1 MKDHNSNREPSSRRQ
16 FIRTSGKAVI
26 GGVLIS
32 QVSLSEKTFAAN
44 ADTLRVGLIGCGGRG
59 TGAAAQ
65 ALAADQ
71 NVILTAMADVFE
83 NRLKGSL
90 NTLKKEAGA
99 RVQVAPDH
107 CFVGVDAY
115 QKLIDS
121 GVDVVLLAAPPGF
134 RPVHLRAAVAAGK
147 HIFCEKPMATDA
159 PGVRSVVESVGK
171 AKQKNLALVAGFC
184 WRYEPGRR
192 EFYKRIHDGAM
203 GEIRAIHATYLTGPV
218 KPMPPASQRPSGM
231 GDLEWQLHNW
241 YNFAWLSGDGL
252 VEQACHSVDKIAW
265 AMNGL
270 LPIKAVATGG
280 RQIPNNE
287 GNIFDHI
294 DVFYEYENGVR
305 AFMAQR
311 QINNCYGDN
320 SDYLLGATGTGT
332 IKGWNAPIITGKERW
347 RYSGAKKD
355 MYQVEHDELFASIR
369 KGAPINDG
377 VWMANSTLM
386 AIMGRMAAYTG
397 QEITWEMALNSQ
409 EMLVPEKLD
418 WSMNLPIAPMAV
430 PGKTKFV

>member
-192 EFYKRIHDGAM
+192 SSTSAFTTVPWVKSGDSCP
-203 GEIRAIHATYLTGPV
+203 TSGPV

-241 YNFAWLSGDGL
+241 YNFAWLSGDGPSSKP
-252 VEQACHSVDKIAW
+252 ATAW
-265 AMNGL
+265 TR
-270 LPIKAVATGG
+270 LPG
-280 RQIPNNE
+280 P
-287 GNIFDHI
+287 
-294 DVFYEYENGVR
+294 
-305 AFMAQR
+305 
-311 QINNCYGDN
+311 
-320 SDYLLGATGTGT
+320 
-332 IKGWNAPIITGKERW
+332 
-347 RYSGAKKD
+347 
-355 MYQVEHDELFASIR
+355 
-369 KGAPINDG
+369 
-377 VWMANSTLM
+377 
-386 AIMGRMAAYTG
+386 
-397 QEITWEMALNSQ
+397 
-409 EMLVPEKLD
+409 
-418 WSMNLPIAPMAV
+418 
-430 PGKTKFV
+430 